1 MKSKFNSSVLS
12 FLLVITAMFFAAAC
26 NNGSQTT
33 PESTPG
39 DTIESQE
46 NSNSNQSTT
55 PKVDTVVIN
64 MMKFTPENIHVNK
77 GDTIVW
83 INKGIVAH
91 DVTEFPD
98 KTWTSDTIDRGATW
112 KMKVDKGF
120 DYFCSIHIT
129 MKGKVTVN
137 P

>member
-1 MKSKFNSSVLS
+1 MKRKINSSVLS

-26 NNGSQTT
+26 NNNGQTST
-33 PESTPG
+33 ESTPG
-39 DTIESQE
+39 ENMESQE
-46 NSNSNQSTT
+46 NSNSNQTAT
-55 PKVDTVVIN
+55 PRVDTVVIN
-64 MMKFTPENIHVNK
+64 MMKFNPENIHVNK

-91 DVTEFPD
+91 DVSEFPG
-98 KTWTSDTIDRGATW
+98 KTWTSDTIARGASW
-112 KMKVDKGF
+112 KKVIDKGF